1 MTEKMATNLALTG
14 GLFDRMSSSRIL
26 NKWSTVYSEW
36 RYSSCMLNLTYEYK
50 LIPTDAQRKTFDHWL
65 EICRKVYNFALRER
79 KDWVNSRK
87 CDINSCSI
95 KQEYI
100 IPADAPRPAFA
111 RQCKTLTE
119 AKKSIP
125 ELKLPHTHV
134 LQQVLRQLE
143 AAFVAMWER
152 GHGFPR
158 FKKRMRSFVFP
169 QLNLESVKR
178 FDGGDWVNLPKIGLV
193 KMRLSRPI
201 PEGFEVKQIRVVN
214 RASGYYAMLTLQ
226 CDVEVPSTFPS
237 GHGIGIDLGLE
248 HFLATSDGELIDRPR
263 FFVDGQSKLKL
274 LQRQLKR
281 KKKGSRKFRQLQHQI
296 AKYHEYISNSRKDFH
311 FKTAHHLCDRGQT
324 VFAEDL
330 NLKAMSAGMLCKH
343 TLDAG
348 FGQFLSILSHVC
360 FKRDNYFAKVNPNGT
375 SQTCPRCQT
384 YTGKK
389 ELSERVHQCPECG
402 YTTNRDVAAA
412 QVVLQRGCTA
422 VGHIAVNFGEG
433 KLHE

>member
-1 MTEKMATNLALTG
+1 
-14 GLFDRMSSSRIL
+14 
-26 NKWSTVYSEW
+26 
-36 RYSSCMLNLTYEYK
+36 MLNLTYEYK
-50 LIPTDAQRKTFDHWL
+50 LIPTDAQRETFDHWL
-65 EICRKVYNFALRER
+65 DICRKVYNFALRER

-87 CDINSCSI
+87 CNINSCSI

-100 IPADAPRPAFA
+100 IPADAPRPTFA
-111 RQCKTLTE
+111 RQCKTLSE

-143 AAFVAMWER
+143 AAFVAMWDR

-158 FKKRMRSFVFP
+158 FKKRIRSFVFP

-178 FDGGDWVNLPKIGLV
+178 FNGEDWVNLPKIGLV
-193 KMRLSRPI
+193 KMHLSRPI
-201 PEGFEVKQIRVVN
+201 PDGFEVKQIRVVK

-226 CDVEVPSTFPS
+226 CDVAVPQALPS
-237 GHGIGIDLGLE
+237 GHGLGIDLGLE

-263 FFVDGQSKLKL
+263 FFVDRQSKLKSL
-274 LQRQLKR
+274 HRHLKR
-281 KKKGSRKFRQLQHQI
+281 KKKGSRKFRQLHHQI
-296 AKYHEYISNSRKDFH
+296 AKHHEYISNSRKDFH
-311 FKTAHHLCDRGQT
+311 FKMAHHLCDQGQT

-330 NLKAMSAGMLCKH
+330 NLKAMSSGMLCKH

-348 FGQFLSILSHVC
+348 FGQFLNILNHVC
-360 FKRDNYFAKVNPNGT
+360 FKRGAYFAKVDPNGT

-384 YTGKK
+384 HTGKK
-389 ELSERVHQCPECG
+389 DLSERVHRCSECG
-402 YTTNRDVAAA
+402 YEANRDVAAA
-412 QVVLQRGCTA
+412 QVILQRGYTA

-433 KLHE
+433 K